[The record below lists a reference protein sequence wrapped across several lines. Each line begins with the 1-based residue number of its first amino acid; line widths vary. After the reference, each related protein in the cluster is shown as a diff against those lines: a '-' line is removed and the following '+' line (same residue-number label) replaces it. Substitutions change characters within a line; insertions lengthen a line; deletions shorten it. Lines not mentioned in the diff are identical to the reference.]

1 MKFSEVIGQ
10 QQVAER
16 LRQLADQQRV
26 PHAIMICGPQGAGKM
41 ALAIAFA
48 SYLLGEREDETQI
61 AEKERN
67 SVAMVRKL
75 EHPDLHFSFPVFK
88 TKSMSADHKVT
99 SDDFMKDWLQ
109 FIKQGPYFT
118 LNQWTGTIGVENQQ
132 TKIYVGESDLL
143 TRKLSLTASQGGY
156 KVAIIWL
163 PEKMNAECAN
173 KMLKLL
179 EEPTPR
185 TVFILVPE
193 EPEKIIETIRSR
205 TQQIYIKAIQQE
217 EIKKALIKQ
226 RGLDEQNATRIAR
239 MANGNWLKALEEL
252 DSENEKRHFLEL
264 FISLMRLTY
273 TKQLGELK
281 TWSENVAS
289 LGREKQKRMMEYF
302 LHMVREN
309 FMYNFNQPQLSY
321 MTQDEEN
328 FASKFA
334 PFINEANVIQITE
347 QMQRTIPEITQNA
360 NPKIL
365 FYDMALQLIILIR
378 KK

>member
-252 DSENEKRHFLEL
+252 DSENEKRQFLEL

-309 FMYNFNQPQLSY
+309 FMYNFNQPQLLY

>member
-16 LRQLADQQRV
+16 LQQLADQQRV

-132 TKIYVGESDLL
+132 TRIYVGESDLL

-226 RGLDEQNATRIAR
+226 RGIDEQNATRIAR

>member
-16 LRQLADQQRV
+16 LQQLADQQRV

-347 QMQRTIPEITQNA
+347 QIQRTIPEITQNA

>member
-132 TKIYVGESDLL
+132 TRIYVGESDLL

-226 RGLDEQNATRIAR
+226 RGIDEQNATRIAR

-347 QMQRTIPEITQNA
+347 QMQRTILEITQNA

>member
-217 EIKKALIKQ
+217 EIKKALIRQ

-309 FMYNFNQPQLSY
+309 FMYNFHQPQLSY

>member
-16 LRQLADQQRV
+16 LQQLADQQRV

-252 DSENEKRHFLEL
+252 DSENEKRQFLEL

-289 LGREKQKRMMEYF
+289 LGREKQKQMMEYF

>member
-16 LRQLADQQRV
+16 LQQLADQQRV

-173 KMLKLL
+173 KILKLL

-217 EIKKALIKQ
+217 EIKKALIRQ

>member
-16 LRQLADQQRV
+16 LQQLADQQRV

-61 AEKERN
+61 AEKEHN

-193 EPEKIIETIRSR
+193 EHEKIIETIRSR

-365 FYDMALQLIILIR
+365 FYDRALQLIILIR